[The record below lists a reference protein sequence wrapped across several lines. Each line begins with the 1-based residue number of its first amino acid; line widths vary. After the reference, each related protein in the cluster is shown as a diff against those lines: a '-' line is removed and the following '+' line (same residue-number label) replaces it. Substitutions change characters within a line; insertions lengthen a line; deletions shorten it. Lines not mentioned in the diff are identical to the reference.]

1 MFKINEYNRQALFT
15 AFYFLIFGFF
25 WILLSDKMLI
35 RLSPTPEFGLKMQT
49 YKGWFFIVITTLLIY
64 FIVRE
69 QLKIVFNLRDKL
81 QLSQKRYKQIV
92 DLSHDLIWTVDANG
106 YITFINNVCYP
117 VYGLKPE
124 EMTGHRFNEFN
135 QHNQQNR
142 YLKVI
147 EENLKKG
154 ITSMD
159 FETIVYAKNGERM
172 IFTDNISVVTD
183 ADGNI
188 ETIVGASKNVTK
200 DKLFEEEL
208 IRNKQRLELALLGGE
223 LGLWDYNTKTE
234 RFFVNETWKEMFGL
248 QMSDDKIDFRFY
260 VSLVHPD
267 DVRMIMDLF
276 QLFVTGEKSSYEIEY
291 RIKHSNG
298 RWRWIL
304 SKGKVAEWD
313 DTGKP
318 LRIIGTNLDI
328 TSKKQ
333 LELELKYWLDVYR
346 SFVKYANEGIFL
358 HEIEKPI
365 HKDMPVDEQVD
376 IFFNHGYIKTCNDS
390 FATMYGY
397 EHAHELE
404 GFRLAQLQ
412 GGDDNPHNITFL
424 KKFIN
429 SGYRLNNEIS
439 LDVDKK
445 GNTLYIS
452 NNLVGIH
459 ENGKLVRLW
468 GSQYNITS
476 QVEAQK
482 KLENSEK
489 RYRILF
495 ENNPVPLV
503 IFDFA
508 NLNFFDANSAAAKLF
523 DYPHEKLL
531 ELVLQDIRPDIA
543 FYSKEEIRALVAKEL
558 NTTRELTLTVNSGK
572 SIQAEVRTDQI
583 EFEGNKAVIAAINDI
598 TPLREAEKMVIRSL
612 IEGEDNERKR
622 VAKEIHDSLG
632 QNLTAAS
639 LNLSAV
645 RSSIGCLDKSR
656 MEKFGLGLSFLNSAI
671 EESRNIAHNLMP
683 KAIDD
688 FGLVPSLKSLFT
700 QIEKSANLKIEFY
713 ENLRV
718 DSRLPGN
725 VELNLYRITQEA
737 LNNVLKHANAGKIF
751 VQLLLHKQEIIY
763 TFEDDGKGFDLPVLS
778 PGSKGMGIKSINN
791 RVKAMS
797 GFFEIDSS
805 PAKGTSI
812 TIQIPL

>member
-1 MFKINEYNRQALFT
+1 
-15 AFYFLIFGFF
+15 
-25 WILLSDKMLI
+25 
-35 RLSPTPEFGLKMQT
+35 
-49 YKGWFFIVITTLLIY
+49 
-64 FIVRE
+64 
-69 QLKIVFNLRDKL
+69 
-81 QLSQKRYKQIV
+81 
-92 DLSHDLIWTVDANG
+92 
-106 YITFINNVCYP
+106 
-117 VYGLKPE
+117 
-124 EMTGHRFNEFN
+124 
-135 QHNQQNR
+135 
-142 YLKVI
+142 
-147 EENLKKG
+147 
-154 ITSMD
+154 
-159 FETIVYAKNGERM
+159 
-172 IFTDNISVVTD
+172 
-183 ADGNI
+183 
-188 ETIVGASKNVTK
+188 
-200 DKLFEEEL
+200 
-208 IRNKQRLELALLGGE
+208 
-223 LGLWDYNTKTE
+223 
-234 RFFVNETWKEMFGL
+234 
-248 QMSDDKIDFRFY
+248 
-260 VSLVHPD
+260 
-267 DVRMIMDLF
+267 
-276 QLFVTGEKSSYEIEY
+276 
-291 RIKHSNG
+291 
-298 RWRWIL
+298 
-304 SKGKVAEWD
+304 
-313 DTGKP
+313 
-318 LRIIGTNLDI
+318 
-328 TSKKQ
+328 
-333 LELELKYWLDVYR
+333 
-346 SFVKYANEGIFL
+346 
-358 HEIEKPI
+358 
-365 HKDMPVDEQVD
+365 MPVDEQID

-390 FATMYGY
+390 FASMYGF
-397 EHAHELE
+397 EHAHEVE

-412 GGDDNPHNITFL
+412 GGDDNPHNIAFL

-439 LDVDKK
+439 LDVDKN

-495 ENNPVPLV
+495 ENNPVPLI
-503 IFDFA
+503 IFDLV
-508 NLNFFDANSAAAKLF
+508 NLNFVDANSAAAKLF
-523 DYPHEKLL
+523 ESTHEKLL
-531 ELVLQDIRPDIA
+531 TLNLQDIRPDIA
-543 FYSKEEIRALVAKEL
+543 FYSREEIRTLVAKEL
-558 NTTRELTLTVNSGK
+558 NNTRELTLTVNSDK

-583 EFEGNKAVIAAINDI
+583 EYEGNKAVIAAINDI

-656 MEKFGLGLSFLNSAI
+656 MEKFSIGLSFLNAAI

-688 FGLVPSLKSLFT
+688 FGLVPSLKSLFS

>member
-1 MFKINEYNRQALFT
+1 MFKIKEYNRQALIT
-15 AFYFLIFGFF
+15 AIYFLIFGFF
-25 WILLSDKMLI
+25 WILLSDRMLI
-35 RLSPTPEFGLKMQT
+35 RLSPTPEFGLQMQT
-49 YKGWFFIVITTLLIY
+49 YKGWFFIVITTFLIY

-69 QLKIVFNLRDKL
+69 QLKIVVNLKDKL

-117 VYGLKPE
+117 VYGLKSE
-124 EMTGHRFNEFN
+124 DMIGRRFDEFN
-135 QHNQQNR
+135 KKNQQNK

-154 ITSMD
+154 ITSID
-159 FETIVYAKNGERM
+159 YETIVYDKNGERL

-183 ADGNI
+183 DKGNI

-200 DKLFEEEL
+200 DKLYEEEL
-208 IRNKQRLELALLGGE
+208 LRNKQRLELALLGGE

-234 RFFVNETWKEMFGL
+234 HFFVNDTWKEMFGL
-248 QMSDDKIDFRFY
+248 QIPDDKIDFSFFT
-260 VSLVHPD
+260 SLVHPA
-267 DVRMIMDLF
+267 DVNMIIDLF
-276 QLFVTGEKSSYEIEY
+276 QLFIAGEKSSYDIEY
-291 RIKHSNG
+291 RVKHSDG

-318 LRIIGTNLDI
+318 LRLIGTNLDI

-365 HKDMPVDEQVD
+365 HKDMPMEEQID

-390 FATMYGY
+390 FAAMYGY
-397 EHAHELE
+397 EFAHELE

-412 GGDDNPHNITFL
+412 GGDDNPHNIAFL

-429 SGYRLNNEIS
+429 AGYRLNNEIS
-439 LDVDKK
+439 LDVDKE

-459 ENGKLVRLW
+459 ENGRLVRLW
-468 GSQYNITS
+468 GSQYNITQ

-482 KLENSEK
+482 RLENSEK

-495 ENNPVPLV
+495 ENNPVPLI
-503 IFDFA
+503 IFDFF
-508 NLNFFDANSAAAKLF
+508 NLTFYDANSAAAKLF
-523 DYPHEKLL
+523 ECPHEELLKLT
-531 ELVLQDIRPDIA
+531 LQDIRPDIA
-543 FYSKEEIRALVAKEL
+543 FYSHEEISMLIAKEL
-558 NTTRELTLTVNSGK
+558 NATIELTIKILSGK
-572 SIQAEVRTDQI
+572 SIQAEVRTEQI
-583 EFEGNKAVIAAINDI
+583 EYEGNKAVIAAINDI
-598 TPLREAEKMVIRSL
+598 TPLREAENMVLRSL

-639 LNLSAV
+639 LNFSAV
-645 RSSIGCLDKSR
+645 KSTIGGLDESR
-656 MEKFGLGLSFLNSAI
+656 LEKFSLGLTFLNLAI

-688 FGLVPSLKSLFT
+688 FGLIPSLKSLFS

-718 DSRLPGN
+718 DARLPRN

-737 LNNVLKHANAGKIF
+737 LNNVLKHAKAGKIF
-751 VQLLLHKQEIIY
+751 VQALLHKREIIY

-778 PGSKGMGIKSINN
+778 PGSKGMGIKSISN

-797 GFFEIDSS
+797 GIFEIDSS
-805 PAKGTSI
+805 PGKGTAL